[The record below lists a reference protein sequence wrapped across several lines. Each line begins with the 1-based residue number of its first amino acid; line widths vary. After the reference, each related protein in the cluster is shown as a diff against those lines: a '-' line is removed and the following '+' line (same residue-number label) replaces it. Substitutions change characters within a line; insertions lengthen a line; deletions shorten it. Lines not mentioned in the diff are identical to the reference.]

1 MQPIQFFAARAED
14 GALLPDATVDVFAH
28 GTQDRAVLF
37 SDSAGTVPLENPF
50 RADANARVFFYST
63 TDRIDIRIS
72 RYGYVAPMLLDI
84 STVDVATAVEQVR
97 GEIDQVLDQA
107 KDDFEN
113 LLQHSGYETVFL
125 AYAGGLVVQRQ
136 TQLVQHDGE
145 LYRVA
150 DQATLPLTLTGT
162 WSIDKLKLFAV
173 GDISL
178 RQVLMSA
185 LGAQNISI
193 QIPGANTA
201 VRSLYSK
208 VQREI
213 EFAGYVAG
221 GADDTVQ
228 FKNMLADI
236 PNKTTSRLIT
246 IGGLKSSYSA
256 TTPRV
261 IVRSA
266 DLNVSDELA
275 IPAYVNLE
283 GEEVLI
289 TQKGGVTKDIF
300 AGVAYQ
306 WQIQGFNFVGGRN
319 PINFHNDNI
328 NSSMVEIKHCDI
340 MLADGFAINTFAT
353 GTDALGNAWS
363 HLSTECNLHKVRI
376 LSCKQ
381 AINNACDHMS
391 ISQSWIQQD
400 KSNMAPSTAAII
412 NKGTSPSDP
421 NALTRLHIK
430 DTFMIPNMG
439 VVGTD
444 RVPNVRWVDNYGSF
458 TASHTRFGGESGG
471 MQIVAHIGA
480 PNTQFPWNST
490 EVQLLQCFLFSGP
503 DGLPDS
509 CVLAIQGHIPNRFV
523 MRDCTGP
530 VSGPIIANLS
540 STNIPAYMAAFEAA
554 TGRKA
559 YEYFKILIDN
569 VNHDLN
575 AYSPQRQII
584 PASLQPYSLRGRSTK
599 IRKTNQSTATGL
611 AVVTNIVSFATI
623 VDDNVGAFSLTNP
636 DRLVM
641 PNGCSKM
648 TISVSVVMAVDG
660 AAKYIAVEL
669 VNEGGAYVDG
679 EGEPKGV
686 NPDKD
691 RIKCVFKVSG
701 SPGQYWRLR
710 IRHNAAGPL
719 NMDDCQVDISPND
732 YQG

>member
-63 TDRIDIRIS
+63 TDHIDIRIS

-97 GEIDQVLDQA
+97 GEIDQILDQA
-107 KDDFEN
+107 RDDFEN

-125 AYAGGLVVQRQ
+125 AYAGGVVVQRQ
-136 TQLVQHDGE
+136 TQLVQRDGE

-185 LGAQNISI
+185 LGAENVSI
-193 QIPGANTA
+193 KAPGVNTV
-201 VRSLYSK
+201 VRSLASK

-213 EFAGYVAG
+213 ELGDYVAG
-221 GADDTVQ
+221 GLDDTVQ
-228 FKNMLADI
+228 FQNMLSDI
-236 PNKTTSRLIT
+236 GNKTTYRMIS
-246 IGGLKSSYSA
+246 IGGLSASYSG

-261 IVRSA
+261 IVRSGDYA
-266 DLNVSDELA
+266 ISDSLVL
-275 IPAYVNLE
+275 PSYVNLE
-283 GEEVLI
+283 GEECLI
-289 TQKGGVTKDIF
+289 AQNGGVTKDIF
-300 AGVAYQ
+300 SGVAYL
-306 WQIQGFNFVGGRN
+306 WQIQGFNLAGGRN
-319 PINFHNDNI
+319 PISFSNNNI
-328 NSSMVEIKHCDI
+328 NSAMVEIKNCDI
-340 MLADGFAINTFAT
+340 MLADGFGINTFAT

-376 LSCKQ
+376 LTCKQ
-381 AINNACDHMS
+381 AINNACDHMTV
-391 ISQSWIQQD
+391 SQSWIQQD
-400 KSNMAPSTAAII
+400 KSNMAPSSPAII
-412 NKGTSPSDP
+412 NKGISASDP
-421 NALTRLHIK
+421 NVLTRLHIK
-430 DTFMIPNMG
+430 DSFLIPN
-439 VVGTD
+439 VGTGVG
-444 RVPNVRWVDNYGSF
+444 RLSGVRWIDNYGSF
-458 TASHTRFGGESGG
+458 NASHTRFGGEGGG
-471 MQIVAHIGA
+471 MTILHHIGA
-480 PNTQFPWNST
+480 PNTQFPWNSQ
-490 EVQLLQCFLFSGP
+490 EVGFFSCFLFSGP
-503 DGLPDS
+503 DGVPES
-509 CVLAIQGHIPNRFV
+509 CVMAIMGQIPNRFV

-559 YEYFKILIDN
+559 YEYFKVLIDN
-569 VNHDLN
+569 VSHDLN
-575 AYSPQRQII
+575 SYTPQRQII
-584 PASLQPYSLRGRSTK
+584 PASLLPYSLRGRSTK
-599 IRKTNQSTATGL
+599 IRKTNQSMATGL

-623 VDDNVGAFSLTNP
+623 VDDNVGAFSLTTP
-636 DRLVM
+636 DRLLM

-648 TISVSVVMAVDG
+648 TISVSVIMAVDG

-669 VNEGGAYVDG
+669 VDSGGTYFDG
-679 EGEPKGV
+679 EGEPKGI

-701 SPGQYWRLR
+701 VPGQYWRLR
-710 IRHNAAGPL
+710 IRHNAAAPL

>member
-37 SDSAGTVPLENPF
+37 SDSAGTVPLENPL

-63 TDRIDIRIS
+63 TNRIDIRIS

-107 KDDFEN
+107 RDDFEN

-125 AYAGGLVVQRQ
+125 AYAGGVVVQRQ
-136 TQLVQHDGE
+136 TQLVQRDGE

-162 WSIDKLKLFAV
+162 WLIDKLKLFAV

-193 QIPGANTA
+193 QAPGVNTV

-208 VQREI
+208 VRREI
-213 EFAGYVAG
+213 ELGDYVAG
-221 GADDTVQ
+221 GLDDTVQ
-228 FKNMLADI
+228 FQNMLSDI
-236 PNKTTSRLIT
+236 GNKTTYRMIS
-246 IGGLKSSYSA
+246 IGGLSASYSG

-261 IVRSA
+261 IVRSGDYA
-266 DLNVSDELA
+266 ISDTLVLPSYA
-275 IPAYVNLE
+275 NLE
-283 GEEVLI
+283 GEECLI
-289 TQKGGVTKDIF
+289 AQNGGVTKDIF
-300 AGVAYQ
+300 SGVAYL
-306 WQIQGFNFVGGRN
+306 WQIQGFNLAGGRN
-319 PINFHNDNI
+319 LINFSNNNI
-328 NSSMVEIKHCDI
+328 NSSMVEIMNCDI
-340 MLADGFAINTFAT
+340 MLADGFGVNTFAT

-363 HLSTECNLHKVRI
+363 HLSTECNLHKVRF

-381 AINNACDHMS
+381 AINNACDHMTV
-391 ISQSWIQQD
+391 SQSWIQQD
-400 KSNMAPSTAAII
+400 KSNMASSTAAII
-412 NKGTSPSDP
+412 NKGISASDP
-421 NALTRLHIK
+421 NCLTRLHIK
-430 DTFMIPNMG
+430 DSFLIPN
-439 VVGTD
+439 VGTGVG
-444 RVPNVRWVDNYGSF
+444 RLSSVRWVDNYGSF
-458 TASHTRFGGESGG
+458 NASHSRFGGEGGG
-471 MQIVAHIGA
+471 MPIVFHLGA
-480 PNTQFPWNST
+480 PNTQFPWNSQ
-490 EVQLLQCFLFSGP
+490 EVGFFSCFLFTGP
-503 DGLPDS
+503 DGLPES
-509 CVLAIQGHIPNRFV
+509 CVMGILGQIPNRFV

-554 TGRKA
+554 TGKKA

-569 VNHDLN
+569 VSHDLN
-575 AYSPQRQII
+575 AYTPQRQIM

-599 IRKTNQSTATGL
+599 IRKTNQSMATGL

-623 VDDNVGAFSLTNP
+623 VDDNVGAFSLTYP
-636 DRLVM
+636 ERLVM

-648 TISVSVVMAVDG
+648 TITVSVIMAVDG
-660 AAKYIAVEL
+660 AAKYIALEL

-679 EGEPKGV
+679 EGEPKGI

-719 NMDDCQVDISPND
+719 NMDDCLVDISPND